1 MKYDLK
7 IGSTEYTVEVGEL
20 IAGQVR
26 VAVNGKSFDVTVADF
41 AAGAAVTPPMP
52 TLRSTAAAVPTPA
65 APAARPAAAVATGGA
80 MIAPIPGLITDVRA
94 KVGDAVQ
101 AGQCVAVME
110 AMKME
115 NQLTAP
121 VSGHVREV
129 LVQKGS
135 EVTTGQVIM
144 RIG

>member
-7 IGSTEYTVEVGEL
+7 IGSTEYTVQVGEL

-26 VAVNGKSFDVTVADF
+26 VAVNGRSFDVTVADF
-41 AAGAAVTPPMP
+41 AAAEALTTPMP

-65 APAARPAAAVATGGA
+65 APAVRPATAVATGGA
-80 MIAPIPGLITDVRA
+80 MIAPIPGLITDVRV
-94 KVGDAVQ
+94 KVGETVQ

-121 VSGHVREV
+121 VSGHVREI